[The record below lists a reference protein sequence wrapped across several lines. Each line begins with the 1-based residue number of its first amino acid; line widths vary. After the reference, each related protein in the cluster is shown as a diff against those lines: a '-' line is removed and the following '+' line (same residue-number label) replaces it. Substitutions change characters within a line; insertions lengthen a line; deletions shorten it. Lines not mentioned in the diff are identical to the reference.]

1 MVGGQH
7 PGTDLEESFIR
18 AGAGGVWVRRA
29 GRDSSL
35 LAGRGGSSS

>member
-1 MVGGQH
+1 MIVGGQQ

-29 GRDSSL
+29 GRD
-35 LAGRGGSSS
+35 